1 MIFGSSAIILP
12 AVPADAERCVEIR
25 GMTREN
31 GVSEERLAEYGITR
45 KSWRDDIQSG
55 ALPGY
60 VCRVDDEIVGYC
72 FAYRKTG
79 EIAVLVTLPEFE
91 GMGIGRKLLEE
102 TVHHMQALG
111 FTRLFLG
118 SSPDP
123 AARSHG
129 FYRHLGW
136 KSTGTFDAHG
146 DEVLE
151 LLLTSE
157 P

>member
-1 MIFGSSAIILP
+1 MSPSPVTILP
-12 AVPADAERCVEIR
+12 AVPADAGQCVEIR

-31 GVSEERLAEYGITR
+31 AVSEQRLAEYGITR
-45 KSWRDDIQSG
+45 ESWRDEIQSG

-60 VCRVDDEIVGYC
+60 VCRVDGEIVGYC
-72 FAYRKTG
+72 FAYRQTG

-91 GMGIGRKLLEE
+91 GMGIGRQLLEK
-102 TVHHMQALG
+102 TVRHLQVLG
-111 FTRLFLG
+111 FTRLYLG

-123 AARSHG
+123 TARSHG

-136 KSTGTFDAHG
+136 KPTGSYDAHG

-151 LLLTSE
+151 LLLTT
-157 P
+157 